1 MNKLLLIKFSLFLSF
16 EIIAQQGFHQS
27 QDIVVMK
34 NGVELLNPWA
44 GGVNVPQFSP
54 IDLNGDDILDL
65 MIFDKN
71 GDQINCF
78 INNGTEGIVDYHYS
92 PEYNLKFPEL
102 EDWVL
107 LRDYNCDNKMDILSS
122 HKGGIRVYK
131 NTSNENQLSFELSDT
146 IKTNRGSGP
155 TNLYVSSV
163 DIPHIGD
170 IDYDGDLDILTFGII
185 GSHVEWHRNNSIENF
200 GTCDSLNFEL
210 EDECWGDFS
219 ENFSDNSVT
228 LYDCEYQFTG
238 DNHSNRMQ
246 FYNSNSSGQNN
257 TVSNKS
263 EFKTNSLNSS
273 EPKHS
278 GSTLTALD
286 LNNDSYF
293 ELLLGD
299 ITFDNIV
306 MLENSA
312 SSENALMINQD
323 TAFPNYSES
332 VNLSRF
338 PAAYYFDFDN
348 DTKKDLIVAPNGDN
362 VSENFDNIWFYKN
375 QATNESVILNLIAR
389 NALLDQMIEVGSGA
403 HPVFFD
409 YNNDSLVDIVIA
421 NYGYYTESGNY
432 NSQLAL
438 YENIGTLSNPE
449 FKWITDDFTCDC
461 PNSIGSLNFEN
472 NITPTFGD
480 LDGDGDQD
488 MIVGDSDGKIHLLDN
503 ILSNNVSNFYVNE
516 IEYFDIDI
524 GSFASPF
531 LIDLDRDGDLDL
543 IIGSRQGQIFHYNN
557 VGTSTDADFVLANE
571 QFGNINLTDSIY
583 GTAYTTPTIIDG
595 ENGYELFVGTESG
608 ALFHYTNIEDNL
620 DGSFEEISDNIVL
633 FSKGIRSAPAVY
645 DLNND
650 GWNDMLLGIYTG
662 GIHLLWGSN
671 TDISIPETKSNKIKI
686 YPNPSKGIIQLDNTE
701 SFTNIEVYNIEGKL
715 RFEGLAKK
723 TIDLSHLESGFYF
736 VKVRTNTGESV
747 HTKICIY

>member
-1 MNKLLLIKFSLFLSF
+1 MKKLLLIKFALCLSI
-16 EIIAQQGFHQS
+16 EIFAQQGFYQS
-27 QDIVVMK
+27 QDIVVKK
-34 NGVELLNPWA
+34 NGVELVNPWA
-44 GGVNVPQFSP
+44 GGANVPQLSP
-54 IDLNGDDILDL
+54 IDLNADNILDL

-78 INNGTEGIVDYHYS
+78 INNGSEGIVDYHYA

-131 NTSNENQLSFELSDT
+131 NTSIENELSFELFDT
-146 IKTNRGSGP
+146 LKTNRGSGP

-170 IDYDGDLDILTFGII
+170 IDYDGDLDILTFGVI
-185 GSHVEWHRNNSIENF
+185 GSHVEWHKNISVENF

-228 LYDCEYQFTG
+228 LNDCDDQFTG
-238 DNHSNRMQ
+238 DNYSSGMQ
-246 FYNSNSSGQNN
+246 FNYSNFDSPNYKE
-257 TVSNKS
+257 TNKP
-263 EFKTNSLNSS
+263 EFITNSLNFS

-278 GSTLTALD
+278 GSTLTAID

-306 MLENSA
+306 MLENST

-348 DTKKDLIVAPNGDN
+348 DSKKDLIVTPNGDN
-362 VSENFDNIWFYKN
+362 VSHNFENIWFYKN
-375 QATNESVILNLIAR
+375 QAADEAVNLNLISR

-409 YNNDSLVDIVIA
+409 YNNDNLMDIIIA

-438 YENIGTLSNPE
+438 YKNVGDASNPE
-449 FKWITDDFTCDC
+449 FDWVTDDFSNLGT
-461 PNSIGSLNFEN
+461 LNFEN
-472 NITPTFGD
+472 NIIPTFGD

-488 MIVGDSDGKIHLLDN
+488 MIVGDSNGNIHLLNN
-503 ILSNNVSNFYVNE
+503 IFFDSTSNFYINA
-516 IEYFDIDI
+516 IEYFNIDV

-557 VGTSTDADFVLANE
+557 EGSPSEANFVLVNE
-571 QFGNINLTDSIY
+571 QFGNINLTDSVY
-583 GTAYTTPTIIDG
+583 GTAFTTPTVLDG
-595 ENGYELFVGTESG
+595 ENGYELFVGTEKG
-608 ALFHYTNIEDNL
+608 VIFHYTNIDNNL
-620 DGSFEEISDNIVL
+620 NGSFEEISDNVIL
-633 FSKGIRSAPAVY
+633 YSKGIRSAPAVY

-662 GIHLLWGSN
+662 GVHLLWGGN
-671 TDISIPETKSNKIKI
+671 TDISIPETTSNQIKI
-686 YPNPSKGIIQLDNTE
+686 YPNPSNGIIQLDYTE
-701 SFTNIEVYNIEGKL
+701 SLANIEVYNIEGKL
-715 RFEGLAKK
+715 IFNGPAKK
-723 TIDLSHLESGFYF
+723 IIDLSHLESGFYF
-736 VKVRTNTGESV
+736 VKIRTKTNESL
-747 HTKICIY
+747 HAKICIY

>member
-1 MNKLLLIKFSLFLSF
+1 MKKLLVIKFALFLSF
-16 EIIAQQGFHQS
+16 EILAQQGFQQS
-27 QDIVVMK
+27 QDIIVKK
-34 NGVELLNPWA
+34 NGVELVNPWA
-44 GGVNVPQFSP
+44 GGANVPQFSP
-54 IDLNGDDILDL
+54 IDLNADNILDL

-71 GDQINCF
+71 GNQINCF
-78 INNGTEGIVDYHYS
+78 INYGTEGIVDYHYA

-131 NTSNENQLSFELSDT
+131 NTSIENELSFELLDT

-185 GSHVEWHRNNSIENF
+185 GSHVEWHKNNSIENF
-200 GTCDSLNFEL
+200 NTCDSLNFEL

-228 LYDCEYQFTG
+228 LYDCEDQFTA
-238 DNHSNRMQ
+238 DYHSSGMQ
-246 FYNSNSSGQNN
+246 FNNSNFDAPKNKE
-257 TVSNKS
+257 TNKS
-263 EFKTNSLNSS
+263 EFTTNSLNFS

-286 LNNDSYF
+286 LNDDTYF

-323 TAFPNYSES
+323 TSFPNYSES
-332 VNLSRF
+332 VNISRF

-348 DTKKDLIVAPNGDN
+348 DSKKDLIIAPNGDN
-362 VSENFDNIWFYKN
+362 VSHNFENIWFYKN
-375 QATNESVILNLIAR
+375 QAADESVNLNLIAR

-409 YNNDSLVDIVIA
+409 YNNDSLMDIIIA

-438 YENIGTLSNPE
+438 YKNVGDASNPE
-449 FKWITDDFTCDC
+449 FEWITDDFSDLGT
-461 PNSIGSLNFEN
+461 LNFEN
-472 NITPTFGD
+472 NIIPTFGD

-488 MIVGDSDGKIHLLDN
+488 MIVGDSNGNIHLLNN
-503 ILSNNVSNFYVNE
+503 IYFNNTSNFYINA
-516 IEYFDIDI
+516 IEYFDIDV

-557 VGTSTDADFVLANE
+557 EGSPSEANFVLVNE
-571 QFGNINLTDSIY
+571 QFGNINLTDSVY

-595 ENGYELFVGTESG
+595 EYGYELFVGTEKG
-608 ALFHYTNIEDNL
+608 TLFHYANIDDNL
-620 DGSFEEISDNIVL
+620 NGSFEEISDNIIL
-633 FSKGIRSAPAVY
+633 YSKGIRSAPAVF

-662 GIHLLWGSN
+662 GVHLLWGGN
-671 TDISIPETKSNKIKI
+671 TDISIPVIASNQIKI
-686 YPNPSKGIIQLDNTE
+686 YPNPSKGIIQLDHTE
-701 SFTNIEVYNIEGKL
+701 SLSNIEVYNVEGKL
-715 RFEGLAKK
+715 SFKGPAKK
-723 TIDLSHLESGFYF
+723 IIDLSHLENGFYF
-736 VKVRTNTGESV
+736 LKIKTKTNKSL
-747 HTKICIY
+747 HAKICIY